1 MSTAKDAAAKQVRSN
16 RSNASTAQK
25 SVCALLAGRMK
36 RRPGIAAPVRAKA
49 SRSSRRTSTVV
60 RNMAAS
66 RSAADRALVS
76 FREIGLVRV
85 VARRAKP
92 NHAGTSIV
100 CLSVSIARSS
110 ASISTA

>member
-1 MSTAKDAAAKQVRSN
+1 
-16 RSNASTAQK
+16 
-25 SVCALLAGRMK
+25 
-36 RRPGIAAPVRAKA
+36 
-49 SRSSRRTSTVV
+49 
-60 RNMAAS
+60 MAAS